1 MPVKRP
7 ASFTVF
13 AVLCIVIASL
23 GLLCDVVGLAG
34 QAFSEAIA
42 GMQPKN
48 QPGQI
53 NQAEMQR
60 ELKDRVPGY
69 MAYQWGNLGL
79 SFLLHLLLLAT
90 GIGLLRMQPWSRQG
104 CIAYGLITILMQVG
118 VMVYTIA
125 FLTPVLD
132 DIIERQ
138 FRAQNTPIT
147 VPGWALNLGVIA
159 GALFGMIFAVIVL
172 IFALR
177 PSMGRQLAAAGQ
189 PDSDLGAPE
198 QQDYYD
204 EDYQRQR
211 HEPPP
216 LPPPEL

>member
-1 MPVKRP
+1 MPAKRP

-13 AVLCIVIASL
+13 AILCIVFASL

-34 QAFSEAIA
+34 QAFSSAIA
-42 GMQPKN
+42 GAQPKN
-48 QPGQI
+48 QPGQL
-53 NQAEMQR
+53 NQAEMQK
-60 ELKDRVPGY
+60 ELAERVPGY

-79 SFLLHLLLLAT
+79 SFLMHLLLLAT
-90 GIGLLRMQPWSRQG
+90 GIGLLRMLPWSRLT
-104 CIAYGLITILMQVG
+104 CIAYGLITILMQLG

-125 FLTPVLD
+125 FVTPVLD
-132 DIIERQ
+132 EIIERQ
-138 FRAQNTPIT
+138 FRAQNAPIT
-147 VPGWALNLGVIA
+147 VPGWVLNLGVIV
-159 GALFGMIFAVIVL
+159 GALVGMIFAVILL

-177 PSMGRQLAAAGQ
+177 PAMAQQLAAAGL
-189 PDSDLGAPE
+189 PDSDLGAQEP
-198 QQDYYD
+198 QDYYD